1 MLIDCH
7 SHIHVDA
14 FDSDRKEVLQRAR
27 DAGVETLI
35 NVGFDV
41 EGNFKAISLANQYDF
56 IYATMGIHPHSAS
69 EWNEEIGERIIETVK
84 KEPRVVALGE
94 MGLDYFKNFQP
105 RELQITV
112 LRAQLAIAQK
122 LELPVIIHCR
132 DAFTDLFEI
141 LPQYELKNVLLHC
154 FTGTVEEARIGWQRG
169 YYMAFTGIL
178 TYPSAEPLRQVA
190 RECPTHLAVVET
202 DCPYLPPV
210 PHRGKRN
217 EPAFLRET
225 ADFLASLRPDITHEV
240 LVRNTVALFS
250 LDSPPA
256 LE

>member
-14 FDSDRKEVLQRAR
+14 FDADRKEVITRAQA
-27 DAGVETLI
+27 AGVEKLI

-41 EGNFKAISLANQYDF
+41 EGNFKAIALANQYDF
-56 IYATMGIHPHSAS
+56 IYATMGVHPHSAS
-69 EWNEEIGERIIETVK
+69 EWSEEVGEMIIETVK
-84 KEPRVVALGE
+84 KEPKVVALGE
-94 MGLDYFKNFQP
+94 MGLDYFKNYQP
-105 RELQITV
+105 RELQIAV

-141 LPQYELKNVLLHC
+141 LPHYQLPAVLLHC
-154 FTGTVEEARIGWQRG
+154 FTGTLEEARVGWERG
-169 YYMAFTGIL
+169 YYMAFTGIV
-178 TYPSAEPLRQVA
+178 TYPTAESLRQVA
-190 RECPTHLAVVET
+190 RECPSHLAVVET

-217 EPAFLRET
+217 EPAFLKDT
-225 ADFLASLRPDITHEV
+225 ADFLYSLRPELSEIV
-240 LVRNTVALFS
+240 LARNTKLLFNI
-250 LDSPPA
+250 
-256 LE
+256 E

>member
-14 FDSDRKEVLQRAR
+14 FDSDRKQVIQRAR
-27 DAGVETLI
+27 DAGVEKLI

-41 EGNFKAISLANQYDF
+41 EGNFKAIALANQYDF
-56 IYATMGIHPHSAS
+56 IYATMGVHPHSAS
-69 EWNEEIGERIIETVK
+69 EWSEEIGEGIIETVK

-132 DAFTDLFEI
+132 DAFNDLFEI
-141 LPQYELKNVLLHC
+141 LPQYQLQNVLLHC
-154 FTGTVEEARIGWQRG
+154 FTGTLAEAQIGWDRG
-169 YYMAFTGIL
+169 YYMAFTGII
-178 TYPSAEPLRQVA
+178 TYPSADSLRQVA
-190 RECPTHLAVVET
+190 QKCPVHLAVVET

-217 EPAFLRET
+217 EPAFLKDT
-225 ADFLASLRPDITHEV
+225 ADFLANLRPELTYDV
-240 LVRNTVALFS
+240 LTSNTNNLFG
-250 LDSPPA
+250 L
-256 LE
+256 